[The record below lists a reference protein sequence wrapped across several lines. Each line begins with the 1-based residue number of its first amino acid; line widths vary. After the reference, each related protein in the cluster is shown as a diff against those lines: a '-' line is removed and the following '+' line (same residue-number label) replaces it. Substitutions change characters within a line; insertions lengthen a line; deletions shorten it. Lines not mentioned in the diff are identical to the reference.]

1 MKSVAHDLVLVCFLH
16 LPEQLEDL
24 HQIFLETAE
33 DPLGVLASAFMFM
46 KTVHAVRNRV
56 LRKLNAWTTY
66 VVMVYINH
74 AELRLKLH
82 RFGEKCHKLV

>member
-1 MKSVAHDLVLVCFLH
+1 MKSVPHDLVLVCFLH

-33 DPLGVLASAFMFM
+33 DPLGILASAFMLM

-56 LRKLNAWTTY
+56 LRKLDAWTTY
-66 VVMVYINH
+66 VMMVYIDH
-74 AELRLKLH
+74 AELGLKLH
-82 RFGEKCHKLV
+82 GLGEKCHKLV